1 VSGDALSTLAALL
14 REPTLG
20 LPMAVL
26 LVALGLWLFWPSSAP
41 RSPGR
46 RAGGW
51 SPPATDLV
59 SQTYYALANGEYSR
73 VLEEVD
79 DRFAAAVEHGRGE
92 PLDRLP
98 RTRSGGARRGIP
110 DAVEL
115 RRCHRELVGLR
126 ASAISRESRF
136 YIRWAFWRREAD
148 DRARFLR
155 AIDREIGNAA
165 SWIRTLEKTR

>member
-1 VSGDALSTLAALL
+1 VSGDPLSTLSSLL

-20 LPMAVL
+20 VPLAVL
-26 LVALGLWLFWPSSAP
+26 VLALVVWMVWPSSAP
-41 RSPGR
+41 RAPGR

-79 DRFAAAVEHGRGE
+79 DRFAIAVEHGRGR
-92 PLDRLP
+92 PVDRLP
-98 RTRSGGARRGIP
+98 RTRSGGARQGIS

-115 RRCHRELVGLR
+115 RRCHRELVDLR

-136 YIRWAFWRREAD
+136 YVRWAFWRSEAD

-155 AIDREIGNAA
+155 SVDREIEQAA
-165 SWIRTLEKTR
+165 SWIRTLEKTG